1 MSKIN
6 GLVMNHKA
14 MNAFSGEF
22 DGDMTIDQ
30 ILELIEDGDVN
41 QACILLN
48 VEINKPE
55 VADDDSWNPLN
66 TPEDIPEIGEEIC
79 ISKNVMLTKPDYIAD
94 EMPSWE
100 NDSAEFNP
108 ISILFGEQD

>member
-1 MSKIN
+1 MKILK
-6 GLVMNHKA
+6 GLVMNRKA

-30 ILELIEDGDVN
+30 ILELIDDGDVN

-48 VEINKPE
+48 VESNAPDCAIDNSDPM
-55 VADDDSWNPLN
+55 L
-66 TPEDIPEIGEEIC
+66 IPEAGEEIC
-79 ISKNVMLTKPDYIAD
+79 ISKNVMLTKPDYIAE

-108 ISILFGEQD
+108 ISVLFEEQS